1 MSESSHDP
9 NVPQTDAGAEDPIV
23 APLSDYDALMA
34 RLKESP
40 HDPESWKRLIHE
52 AEMSGDILRIRE
64 AYDALLAQY
73 PNTASAQ
80 TAYTAHFLNSP
91 SSYGEAEELL
101 NKFLRTSPSAEL
113 WKFYLDYVRRANS
126 GPKMHEILR
135 KAYDFALNHIGQDRD
150 SGSIWA
156 DYIQFLNAADTTTT
170 WQAQQKMDVLRKV
183 YQRAVQIPLDN
194 VEQLWTQYE
203 AFEAGLNKITAKKF
217 MSDLSPSHMQ
227 ARTVLRQ
234 LSIHF
239 NGLGSSAQAGIFLP
253 SPATFSEQERQ
264 LIGRWKVYLEWEE
277 GNPLEIEDKDRNVL
291 TGRIEKAYRRA
302 VIRMR
307 YYPEIWFM
315 AYSWTTSVG
324 KNEEA
329 ISILKSGLI
338 PNPDSFA
345 LTYAYVELLEK
356 AELKKDQR
364 DFTEI
369 NNVYERFFG
378 VHRANLARLAAAA
391 HPPPAEDANGEGA
404 ADAATADAPV
414 TQDIELLQKELAEYK
429 KMYSNAWINC
439 MRFARRAQGH
449 KAYRDAFGKARR
461 EEYIGWEVYE
471 AAAMTE
477 YRCNLEDGG
486 AVAARILK
494 TGMKKFGSDVSYV
507 LAHLSFLLTIN
518 DEKSMSLGFLL
529 PQNAALFRD
538 ARSLFEH
545 VIKTFTPPEA
555 KPIWEC
561 WSRSQYQYDDLE
573 AVLELERRMTEVYPS
588 DPPIKRFAQRHTY
601 HSIDA
606 IANHDLG
613 FVKTHKLGGSATF
626 HTTAS
631 VPPPGA
637 PSSTLI
643 NPNNHRNGA
652 APTNPN
658 KRVAPPPDHEDR
670 KRQRPDERDRDRR
683 RYSPPPSASGPSWER
698 DRDVKPPMP
707 PREKEKKP
715 PIPPP
720 VIHRFLTQLPPR
732 ETFDGLVSN
741 TENLMETL
749 RNAVIPS
756 TTRARPPSRPPPR
769 QGRPPP
775 DYGPYQGPESMP
787 TRGNRRRY

>member
-1 MSESSHDP
+1 MSETSHDP
-9 NVPQTDAGAEDPIV
+9 NVPQSDAGAEDPIA

-40 HDPESWKRLIHE
+40 HDPESWKRLVDE
-52 AEMSGDILRIRE
+52 AETSGDIVRIRE

-80 TAYTAHFLNSP
+80 TAYIDHFLNSP

-113 WKFYLDYVRRANS
+113 WKFYLDYVRRVNS
-126 GPKMHEILR
+126 GPKTHEILR

-170 WQAQQKMDVLRKV
+170 WQTQQKMDALRKV

-217 MSDLSPSHMQ
+217 MSDLSPAHMQ

-234 LSIHF
+234 LSIHL
-239 NGLGSSAQAGIFLP
+239 NGLGSSGQSGILLP
-253 SPATFSEQERQ
+253 SPATFSGQERQ
-264 LIGRWKVYLEWEE
+264 LIGRWKAYLKWEE

-291 TGRIEKAYRRA
+291 IGRIEKAYRRA

-315 AYSWTTSVG
+315 AYSWTASVG

-329 ISILKSGLI
+329 ISILKAGLE

-369 NNVYERFFG
+369 HSVYERFFG
-378 VHRANLARLAAAA
+378 VLRANLARLAASA
-391 HPPPAEDANGEGA
+391 HPPDPPAEGANGEGA
-404 ADAATADAPV
+404 ADAPPAAAPI
-414 TQDIELLQKELAEYK
+414 TQDIKLLQEELAERK
-429 KMYSNAWINC
+429 KMYSNAWINY

-449 KAYRDAFGKARR
+449 KACRDAFGKARR

-477 YRCNLEDGG
+477 YRCNLEDGR
-486 AVAARILK
+486 AVAARIFE
-494 TGMKKFGSDVSYV
+494 TGMKKFGSEVSYV

-518 DEKSMSLGFLL
+518 DEN
-529 PQNAALFRD
+529 NARALFER
-538 ARSLFEH
+538 
-545 VIKTFTPPEA
+545 VIGTFTPPEA
-555 KPIWEC
+555 KPIWER

-573 AVLELERRMTEVYPS
+573 AVLELERRMAEVYPN
-588 DPPIKRFAQRHTY
+588 DAPIKRFAQRHTY

-606 IANHDLG
+606 IADHDLG
-613 FVKTHKLGGSATF
+613 FAKTRKVGGSATF
-626 HTTAS
+626 QITPS
-631 VPPPGA
+631 VPPPGV
-637 PSSTLI
+637 PNPLL
-643 NPNNHRNGA
+643 NPNNHNGDGKA
-652 APTNPN
+652 APSNPN
-658 KRVAPPPDHEDR
+658 KRVAPPPDRKRENDY

-698 DRDVKPPMP
+698 DRDVKPSLP
-707 PREKEKKP
+707 PRREPPPKEEKP
-715 PIPPP
+715 PIPPI
-720 VIHRFLTQLPPR
+720 IHWFLTQLPPR
-732 ETFDGLVSN
+732 ETFDGPVFN

-756 TTRARPPSRPPPR
+756 TTRARSPPPPPPR

-775 DYGPYQGPESMP
+775 DYGPYQGPGSMP
-787 TRGNRRRY
+787 TRGNGRRY